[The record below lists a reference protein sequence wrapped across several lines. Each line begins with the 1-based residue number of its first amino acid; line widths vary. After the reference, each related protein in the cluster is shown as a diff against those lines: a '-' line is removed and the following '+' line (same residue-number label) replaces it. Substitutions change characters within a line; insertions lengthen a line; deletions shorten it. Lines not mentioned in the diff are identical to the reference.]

1 MLKRMMVAVLALA
14 MVAAACGDDDG
25 GGSLTEGETA
35 IVDAIVTGMMEDP
48 DSDNPFSDAE
58 SARCFAVGMVQDL
71 GVARL
76 AEVGLTADTEN
87 PDEAFTLMT
96 EGEISDIT
104 DTAFECLDIDALMV
118 AEFAEG
124 GISQDSAKC
133 LVAELNETDFFR
145 VAFIAGMTGSDVD
158 PTDDPEI
165 MGAMLTAFSEC
176 LTPAELGE
184 IMGG

>member
-1 MLKRMMVAVLALA
+1 MLKRVMVAVLALA

-25 GGSLTEGETA
+25 GGDLTEGEAT
-35 IVDAIVTGMMEDP
+35 IVDAIVTGMLEDP
-48 DSDNPFSDAE
+48 DPSNPFDDAAA
-58 SARCFAVGMVQDL
+58 ARCFVTGMVQDM
-71 GVARL
+71 GVGRL
-76 AEVGLTADTEN
+76 AEVGLTAN
-87 PDEAFTLMT
+87 PDDPTAAFALMT
-96 EGEISDIT
+96 ETEIDDLT
-104 DTAFECLDIDALMV
+104 DSAFECLDIDALMV

-124 GISQDSAKC
+124 GMSQDSAKC
-133 LVAELNETDFFR
+133 LVSELSKTDFFR
-145 VAFIAGMTGSDVD
+145 VAFKAGMTGSDAE